1 MPLLIRGFGVRD
13 YGLYI
18 LAGSVGAYAS
28 LLDLGVGTSLAK
40 MVAEASATDD
50 AARTRSSRRPRSPST
65 SSIGLLA
72 ATIIAIVAF
81 NAGAIF
87 RVNADGA
94 RLLRNLLLISAVS
107 SLWAWPANTAGAV
120 LAGRQRY
127 VLSAKTATAAIIA
140 NIGVTIAVLVTDNG
154 PVVLMAGS
162 ALVALVASTTN
173 AYLAWNE
180 LGRGRI
186 SPLDSEREVMRTILG
201 FSWAVFVIQVCT
213 LVIYQQTDRLVLGVF
228 LGAASITL
236 YEAAGKF
243 LGLVT
248 QAVTF
253 TNSAVL
259 PMASNLDAAGRN
271 DMLEGLVYRGT
282 RYVVAFI
289 APAVLIVMILA
300 RPIITGWLGPAFASQ
315 ATNAAILVSPWLLLV
330 TTTMADNVLITKR
343 LLPKR
348 IPWVVAFTVEN
359 LVLSVILVQTMG
371 IRGVVLGTAI
381 PYLLDYPFHM
391 ALLAKHGIVSWE
403 GLLRRVVLPTYPFLI
418 IPGTIAG
425 VALVT
430 PLVNSLLGTAV
441 VAGIAYVGYWAAFLA
456 RNDPE
461 RQDFIAAAR
470 GTAARLGYRGE

>member
-1 MPLLIRGFGVRD
+1 
-13 YGLYI
+13 
-18 LAGSVGAYAS
+18 
-28 LLDLGVGTSLAK
+28 

-50 AARTRSSRRPRSPST
+50 RRRTRRLAST
-65 SSIGLLA
+65 ALAFYIVIGLLT
-72 ATIIAIVAF
+72 ATIIALVAL

-127 VLSAKTATAAIIA
+127 VLSAKTATAAIIS

-154 PVVLMAGS
+154 PVALMAGS
-162 ALVALVASTTN
+162 ALVALAASSTN

-228 LGAASITL
+228 LGAAAITL

-259 PMASNLDAAGRN
+259 PMASNLDAAGRV
-271 DMLEGLVYRGT
+271 DVLEGLVYRGT
-282 RYVVAFI
+282 RYVVAFV
-289 APAVLIVMILA
+289 APAVLTVMILSK
-300 RPIITGWLGPAFASQ
+300 PIISGWLGPAFVSQ
-315 ATNAAILVSPWLLLV
+315 AANAAILVSPWLLIV
-330 TTTMADNVLITKR
+330 TTTMADNVLITKG

-359 LVLSVILVQTMG
+359 LVLSVALVQTMG

-381 PYLLDYPFHM
+381 PYVLDYPFHM
-391 ALLAKHGIVSWE
+391 SLLAKHNIITWR
-403 GLLRRVVLPTYPFLI
+403 GLWHRVVLPAYPFLL
-418 IPGTIAG
+418 IPGAIAG
-425 VALVT
+425 LALLT
-430 PLVNSLLGTAV
+430 PVVNTLLGTGL
-441 VAGIAYVGYWAAFLA
+441 VAIIAYCAYWAAFLA
-456 RNDPE
+456 RNEPE
-461 RQDFIAAAR
+461 RADFMAVARTAAAR
-470 GTAARLGYRGE
+470 LRLRAG